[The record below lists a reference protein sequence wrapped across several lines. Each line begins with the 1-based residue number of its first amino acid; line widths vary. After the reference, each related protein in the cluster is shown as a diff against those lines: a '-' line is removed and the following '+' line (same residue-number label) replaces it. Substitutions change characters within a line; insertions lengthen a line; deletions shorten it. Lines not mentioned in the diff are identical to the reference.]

1 MSKDELKVYII
12 NYIKYYNNV
21 TFIDL
26 EELFESLHFEYQGEL
41 TFVHVDNNNIV
52 LWHGWS
58 NEVISIV
65 GDLLTSEQLELERT
79 DVTTYARHGM
89 YLDLP
94 LMSNPFD
101 YSDIRWLPVELKLG
115 NTLKAL
121 LH

>member
-1 MSKDELKVYII
+1 MCKDELKVYII
-12 NYIKYYNNV
+12 NYIKYYTNV

-26 EELFESLHFEYQGEL
+26 EELFESLHIEYQGEL

-79 DVTTYARHGM
+79 DVTTYARYGM